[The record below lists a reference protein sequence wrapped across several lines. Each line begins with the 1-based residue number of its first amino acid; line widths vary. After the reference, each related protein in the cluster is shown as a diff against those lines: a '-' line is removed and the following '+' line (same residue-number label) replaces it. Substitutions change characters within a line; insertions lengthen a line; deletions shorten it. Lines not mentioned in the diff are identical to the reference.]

1 MRYPL
6 ELLMTLACWFSASGA
21 SAEMLYAT
29 SFESPTFHSG
39 QPLVGQDGWQNQ
51 VFDGNALGPNAFISF
66 AQPSQGLQSF
76 QVNGGDLTPT
86 GVGYAVGSYRK
97 FVNYDLAAASF
108 PTIQLRVDLRIDGAP
123 TDPTPD
129 NVTGDFISANLAGF
143 TDDGPLGELFLSSDG
158 HLYGVSAGGEYLFA
172 KPTEMGRYYRVGMDY
187 DFTARTVSYF
197 VDGELLGVE
206 PLDPNNLST
215 NFSRGSLVS
224 VVLEPDP
231 LNRDRSAYTAYFDN
245 FSIQAVPEP
254 ATFGLAIA
262 GGIAAWAARKARRR
276 VRE

>member
-1 MRYPL
+1 MRL
-6 ELLMTLACWFSASGA
+6 TLGLLLTLAVWSSTSGA

-29 SFESPTFHSG
+29 SFESPPFQAG

-51 VFDGNALGPNAFISF
+51 VFDGNALGPNAFISLEH
-66 AQPSQGLQSF
+66 PSQGLQSF
-76 QVNGGDLTPT
+76 QVDGDELTPT
-86 GVGYAVGSYRK
+86 GFDYAVGSYRK

-108 PTIQLRVDLRIDGAP
+108 PTIRLRVDMRLDGPP

-129 NVTGDFISANLAGF
+129 NVLGDFVSANLVGF
-143 TDDGPLGELFLSSDG
+143 TDDGAVGELFLSSDG
-158 HLYGVSAGGEYLFA
+158 HIYGVSAGGAYLFA

-187 DFTARTVSYF
+187 DFTARTASYF
-197 VDGELLGVE
+197 IDGELLGVE

-215 NFSRGSLVS
+215 NFSRGSLLS
-224 VVLEPDP
+224 LALDPDP
-231 LNRDRSAYTAYFDN
+231 LSRDRSAYTAYFDN

-254 ATFGLAIA
+254 ATIGLAIA
-262 GGIAAWAARKARRR
+262 GGLVAWLARKVMRR